1 MKKYLKEKGKQA
13 LEWAGVREDSNMN
26 MQLQKLAEDSLKT
39 MDDTTKT
46 MKNYHKQHKIMNR
59 YERVMSTIQKIISS
73 FDNNLK
79 TRYTLYP
86 VNDIFLDCMK
96 KYGLSS
102 LEAGEIV
109 SYLLCQN
116 HEIVKTNKFIISN
129 FETDRKYYEIFN
141 VTNDTNRIFLK
152 MLARKLNGLSY
163 GDDLEVTKQE
173 IAVFEEYYKKVTSSK
188 ELYKKVYDKLFSI
201 IKNNVL
207 SQKDLESIKVLLR
220 MVHVDEDII
229 DDYLTYLKS
238 LSKTNIVIPKKIMK
252 KDEVKPLSHNEI
264 RRRLSKYYDIG
275 KDEVTKEFNY
285 AHFKEVLIAL
295 KALNM
300 LEKRNNI
307 VFKKL
312 SENPLLN
319 DDYFAYLYQ
328 KLQFQYPNKEEL
340 NLINEYL
347 EEIKNCNEE
356 DSLFWQEEIKKILL
370 SLKGELDKSF
380 KYENYSLKRTKP
392 EESL

>member
-13 LEWAGVREDSNMN
+13 LEWANVREDSNMN

-39 MDDTTKT
+39 IDDSPKKL
-46 MKNYHKQHKIMNR
+46 KNYHKQHKIMNR
-59 YERVMSTIQKIISS
+59 YERVMSTIQKIRNA
-73 FDNNLK
+73 FDRDL
-79 TRYTLYP
+79 TSQYTLYP
-86 VNDIFLDCMK
+86 LNDIFLDCMK

-109 SYLLCQN
+109 SYLLHQN
-116 HEIVKTNKFIISN
+116 YEIVKTNKFIISN

-141 VTNDTNRIFLK
+141 VSNDTNRIFFK
-152 MLARKLNGLSY
+152 MLICKLKGLSY
-163 GDDLEVTKQE
+163 KDMFEVTENKKT
-173 IAVFEEYYKKVTSSK
+173 IFEEYYKKVTFSK

-238 LSKTNIVIPKKIMK
+238 LSKTNIIIPKKIVK
-252 KDEVKPLSHNEI
+252 KEEVKPLSHNEI

-275 KDEVTKEFNY
+275 KEEVTKEFNY

-295 KALNM
+295 KELNM

-319 DDYFAYLYQ
+319 DAYFAYLYQ

-347 EEIKNCNEE
+347 EEIKKCNVE
-356 DSLFWQEEIKKILL
+356 DALFWQEEIKKILL

-380 KYENYSLKRTKP
+380 KYENFVLKMKS
-392 EESL
+392 EKI

>member
-1 MKKYLKEKGKQA
+1 MKKYLKEKGKQV
-13 LEWAGVREDSNMN
+13 LEWANVREASNMN

-39 MDDTTKT
+39 MNHTTKT

-59 YERVMSTIQKIISS
+59 YERVMSTIQKIRSA
-73 FDNNLK
+73 FDGDL
-79 TRYTLYP
+79 TCQYTLYP
-86 VNDIFLDCMK
+86 LNDIFLDCMK
-96 KYGLSS
+96 KYDLSS
-102 LEAGEIV
+102 LEEGEII
-109 SYLLCQN
+109 SYLLQQN
-116 HEIVKTNKFIISN
+116 YEIVKTNKFIISN
-129 FETDRKYYEIFN
+129 FEMDRKYYKIFN
-141 VTNDTNRIFLK
+141 VSNDTNRIFLK
-152 MLARKLNGLSY
+152 MLICKLKGLSY
-163 GDDLEVTKQE
+163 KDMFEVNENKKT
-173 IAVFEEYYKKVTSSK
+173 IFEEYYKKVTSSK

-220 MVHVDEDII
+220 MVHVDENII

-238 LSKTNIVIPKKIMK
+238 ISKTNIISPKKVIK
-252 KDEVKPLSHNEI
+252 KEEVKPLSHNEI

-275 KDEVTKEFNY
+275 KEEVIKEFNY

-295 KALNM
+295 KELNM

-328 KLQFQYPNKEEL
+328 KLKFQYPNKEEL
-340 NLINEYL
+340 DLINEYL
-347 EEIKNCNEE
+347 EEIKKCNEE
-356 DSLFWQEEIKKILL
+356 DALYWQ
-370 SLKGELDKSF
+370 
-380 KYENYSLKRTKP
+380 
-392 EESL
+392 

>member
-13 LEWAGVREDSNMN
+13 LEWANVREDSNMN
-26 MQLQKLAEDSLKT
+26 MQLQKLAEDSLK
-39 MDDTTKT
+39 KV
-46 MKNYHKQHKIMNR
+46 KNYHKKHKIMNR
-59 YERVMSTIQKIISS
+59 YERVMSTIQKIRSA
-73 FDNNLK
+73 FDGDL
-79 TRYTLYP
+79 TCQYTLYP
-86 VNDIFLDCMK
+86 LNDIFLDCMK
-96 KYGLSS
+96 KYDLSS
-102 LEAGEIV
+102 LEEGEII
-109 SYLLCQN
+109 SYLLQQN
-116 HEIVKTNKFIISN
+116 YEIVKTNKFIISN
-129 FETDRKYYEIFN
+129 FEMDRKYYNIFN
-141 VTNDTNRIFLK
+141 VSNDTNRIFFK
-152 MLARKLNGLSY
+152 MLICKLKGLSY
-163 GDDLEVTKQE
+163 TDMLEVTENKKT
-173 IAVFEEYYKKVTSSK
+173 IFEEYYKKVTSSK

-207 SQKDLESIKVLLR
+207 SPKDLESIKVLLR
-220 MVHVDEDII
+220 MVHVDENII
-229 DDYLTYLKS
+229 NDYLTYLKS
-238 LSKTNIVIPKKIMK
+238 LSKTNIISSKKVIKKE
-252 KDEVKPLSHNEI
+252 EVKPLSRNEI

-275 KDEVTKEFNY
+275 KEEVTKEFNY
-285 AHFKEVLIAL
+285 AHFKEVLSAL
-295 KALNM
+295 KELNM

-356 DSLFWQEEIKKILL
+356 DALFWQEEIKKILL

-380 KYENYSLKRTKP
+380 KYENFVLKMKS
-392 EESL
+392 EKM

>member
-59 YERVMSTIQKIISS
+59 YERVMSTIQKIRSS
-73 FDNNLK
+73 FDNSLK
-79 TRYTLYP
+79 IRYTLYP

-102 LEAGEIV
+102 LEVGEMV
-109 SYLLCQN
+109 SYLLQQN
-116 HEIVKTNKFIISN
+116 YEIIKTNKFIISN
-129 FETDRKYYEIFN
+129 FEIDRKYYEIFN
-141 VTNDTNRIFLK
+141 VGNDTTPIFLK
-152 MLARKLNGLSY
+152 MLVRRLNGLSY
-163 GDDLEVTKQE
+163 GNDLEVTEQE
-173 IAVFEEYYKKVTSSK
+173 AAIFEEYYKKVTSSK
-188 ELYKKVYDKLFSI
+188 ELYKKVYDKLFSV

-220 MVHVDEDII
+220 MVHVDENII

-238 LSKTNIVIPKKIMK
+238 LSKTNIISTKKVIKKE
-252 KDEVKPLSHNEI
+252 EVKPLSHNEI
-264 RRRLSKYYDIG
+264 RRRLSKYYDIS
-275 KDEVTKEFNY
+275 KEEVTKEFNY

-295 KALNM
+295 KELNM

-340 NLINEYL
+340 DLINEYL
-347 EEIKNCNEE
+347 EEIKKCNVE
-356 DSLFWQEEIKKILL
+356 DALFWQEEIKKILL

-380 KYENYSLKRTKP
+380 KYENYSLKRT
-392 EESL
+392 SLKK

>member
-1 MKKYLKEKGKQA
+1 MKKYLKEKGKHA

-46 MKNYHKQHKIMNR
+46 MKNYHKPHKIMNR
-59 YERVMSTIQKIISS
+59 YERVVSTIQKIRSS
-73 FDNNLK
+73 FDNSLK
-79 TRYTLYP
+79 IRYTLYP
-86 VNDIFLDCMK
+86 VNDIFLNCMK

-102 LEAGEIV
+102 LEVGEIV
-109 SYLLCQN
+109 SYLLQQN
-116 HEIVKTNKFIISN
+116 YEIIKTNKFIISN
-129 FETDRKYYEIFN
+129 FEIDRKYYEIFN
-141 VTNDTNRIFLK
+141 VGNDTTPIFLK
-152 MLARKLNGLSY
+152 MLVRRLNGLSY
-163 GDDLEVTKQE
+163 GNDLEVTKQE
-173 IAVFEEYYKKVTSSK
+173 VAIFEEYYKKVTSSK

-220 MVHVDEDII
+220 MVHVDENII

-238 LSKTNIVIPKKIMK
+238 LSKTNIISSKKVIKKE
-252 KDEVKPLSHNEI
+252 EVKPLSHNEI

-275 KDEVTKEFNY
+275 KEEVTKEFNY

-295 KALNM
+295 KELNM

-340 NLINEYL
+340 DLINEYL
-347 EEIKNCNEE
+347 EEIKNCNVE
-356 DSLFWQEEIKKILL
+356 DALFWQEEIKKILL

-380 KYENYSLKRTKP
+380 KYENFVLKMKS
-392 EESL
+392 EKI

>member
-13 LEWAGVREDSNMN
+13 LEWANVREDSNMN

-59 YERVMSTIQKIISS
+59 YERVMSTIQKIRSS
-73 FDNNLK
+73 FDNSLK
-79 TRYTLYP
+79 IRYTLYP
-86 VNDIFLDCMK
+86 VNDIFLNCMK

-102 LEAGEIV
+102 LEVGEMV
-109 SYLLCQN
+109 SYLLQQN
-116 HEIVKTNKFIISN
+116 YEIIKTNKFIISN
-129 FETDRKYYEIFN
+129 FEIDRKYYEIFN
-141 VTNDTNRIFLK
+141 VGNDTTPIFLK
-152 MLARKLNGLSY
+152 MLVRRLNGLSY
-163 GDDLEVTKQE
+163 GNDLEVTKQE
-173 IAVFEEYYKKVTSSK
+173 VVTFEEYYKKVTSSK

-220 MVHVDEDII
+220 MVHVDENII

-238 LSKTNIVIPKKIMK
+238 LSKTNIISTKKVIKKE
-252 KDEVKPLSHNEI
+252 EVKPLSHNEI
-264 RRRLSKYYDIG
+264 RRRLSKYYDIS
-275 KDEVTKEFNY
+275 KEEVTKEFNY

-295 KALNM
+295 KELNM

-340 NLINEYL
+340 DLINEYL
-347 EEIKNCNEE
+347 EEIKNCNVE
-356 DSLFWQEEIKKILL
+356 DALFWQEEIKKILL

-380 KYENYSLKRTKP
+380 KYENFILKMKS
-392 EESL
+392 EKM

>member
-26 MQLQKLAEDSLKT
+26 MQLQKLAENSLKT
-39 MDDTTKT
+39 IDDTTKT

-59 YERVMSTIQKIISS
+59 YERVMSTIQKIRSS
-73 FDNNLK
+73 FDNSLK
-79 TRYTLYP
+79 IRYTLYP
-86 VNDIFLDCMK
+86 VNNIFLNCMK

-102 LEAGEIV
+102 LEVGEMV
-109 SYLLCQN
+109 SYLLQQN
-116 HEIVKTNKFIISN
+116 YEIIKTNKFIISN
-129 FETDRKYYEIFN
+129 FEIDRKYYEIFN
-141 VTNDTNRIFLK
+141 VGNDTTPIFLK
-152 MLARKLNGLSY
+152 MLVRRLNGLSY
-163 GDDLEVTKQE
+163 GNDLEVTKQE
-173 IAVFEEYYKKVTSSK
+173 VAIFEEYYKKVTSSK

-220 MVHVDEDII
+220 MVHVDENII

-238 LSKTNIVIPKKIMK
+238 LSKTNIISTKKVIKKE
-252 KDEVKPLSHNEI
+252 EVKPLSHNEI
-264 RRRLSKYYDIG
+264 RRRLSKYYDIS
-275 KDEVTKEFNY
+275 KEEVTKEFNY

-295 KALNM
+295 KELNM

-340 NLINEYL
+340 DLINEYL
-347 EEIKNCNEE
+347 EEIKNCNVE
-356 DSLFWQEEIKKILL
+356 DALFWQEEIKKILL

-380 KYENYSLKRTKP
+380 KYENFILKMKS
-392 EESL
+392 EKM

>member
-1 MKKYLKEKGKQA
+1 MKKYLKEKGKQV
-13 LEWAGVREDSNMN
+13 LEWANVREDSNMN

-39 MDDTTKT
+39 MNHTTKT

-59 YERVMSTIQKIISS
+59 YERVMSTIQKIRSA
-73 FDNNLK
+73 FDGDL
-79 TRYTLYP
+79 TCQYTLYP
-86 VNDIFLDCMK
+86 LTDIFLDCMK
-96 KYGLSS
+96 KYDLSS
-102 LEAGEIV
+102 LEKGEII
-109 SYLLCQN
+109 SYLLQQN
-116 HEIVKTNKFIISN
+116 YEIVKTNKFIISN
-129 FETDRKYYEIFN
+129 FEMDRKYYKIFN
-141 VTNDTNRIFLK
+141 AGNDTNRIFFK
-152 MLARKLNGLSY
+152 MLICKLKGLSY
-163 GDDLEVTKQE
+163 TDMFEVTENKKT
-173 IAVFEEYYKKVTSSK
+173 IFEEYYKKVTSSK

-220 MVHVDEDII
+220 MIHVEEDII

-238 LSKTNIVIPKKIMK
+238 ISKTNIISPKKVIK
-252 KDEVKPLSHNEI
+252 KEEVKHLSRNEI

-275 KDEVTKEFNY
+275 KEEVTKEFNY

-295 KALNM
+295 KELNM

-340 NLINEYL
+340 DLINEYL
-347 EEIKNCNEE
+347 EEIKNCNVE
-356 DSLFWQEEIKKILL
+356 DALFWQEEIKKILL

-380 KYENYSLKRTKP
+380 KYENFILKMKS
-392 EESL
+392 EKM

>member
-13 LEWAGVREDSNMN
+13 LEWANVREDSNMN
-26 MQLQKLAEDSLKT
+26 MQLQKLAVDFSK
-39 MDDTTKT
+39 KV
-46 MKNYHKQHKIMNR
+46 KNYHKQHKIMNR
-59 YERVMSTIQKIISS
+59 YERVMSTIQKIRSA
-73 FDNNLK
+73 FDGDL
-79 TRYTLYP
+79 TCQYTLYP
-86 VNDIFLDCMK
+86 LNDIFLDCMK
-96 KYGLSS
+96 KYDLSS
-102 LEAGEIV
+102 LEEGEII
-109 SYLLCQN
+109 SYLLQQN
-116 HEIVKTNKFIISN
+116 YEIVKTNKFIISN
-129 FETDRKYYEIFN
+129 FEMDRKYYKIFN
-141 VTNDTNRIFLK
+141 AGNDTNRIFFK
-152 MLARKLNGLSY
+152 MLICKLKGLSY
-163 GDDLEVTKQE
+163 TDMFGVTKNKKT
-173 IAVFEEYYKKVTSSK
+173 IFEEYYKKVTSSK

-207 SQKDLESIKVLLR
+207 SPKDLESIKVLLR
-220 MVHVDEDII
+220 MVHVDENII

-238 LSKTNIVIPKKIMK
+238 LSKTNIISPKKVIK
-252 KDEVKPLSHNEI
+252 KEEVKPLSRNEI

-275 KDEVTKEFNY
+275 KEEVTKEFNY
-285 AHFKEVLIAL
+285 AHFKEVLSAL
-295 KALNM
+295 KELNM

-340 NLINEYL
+340 DLINEYL

-356 DSLFWQEEIKKILL
+356 DALFWQEEIKKILL

-380 KYENYSLKRTKP
+380 KYENFVLKMKS
-392 EESL
+392 EKM